1 MVAEW
6 ATGEVTIAIVVPLAT
21 LDACV
26 AQSKTH
32 TCIYGV
38 CARTCSSSCG
48 PTAQPIWLSRM
59 TATQMAVSQPPVLIT
74 VRAWLDAFRTGPDH
88 RLPAERDLAEK
99 FAVTRSEL
107 RKALA
112 VLEDE
117 GLIRRHVGK
126 GTFVVK
132 ERTTAN
138 ASTEDLAAMTSP
150 FAAMQARSVI
160 EPELCRLAAL
170 HATTAQIALMRK
182 LCEEMRRA
190 PTWESYAE
198 LDWRFHNVIAEATGN
213 VLLVEIQR
221 LLNGVRRFVIWGS
234 LLKRPVGPPPDYH
247 SFAEHEEIVAAIA
260 GRDGDRAM
268 KGMLDHLGGTR
279 SQLID
284 YRDAHGTR
292 GTDLL
297 RRGEA

>member
-1 MVAEW
+1 VVA
-6 ATGEVTIAIVVPLAT
+6 
-21 LDACV
+21 
-26 AQSKTH
+26 AQ
-32 TCIYGV
+32 I
-38 CARTCSSSCG
+38 
-48 PTAQPIWLSRM
+48 
-59 TATQMAVSQPPVLIT
+59 AVSPSSLLTT
-74 VRAWLDAFRTGPDH
+74 VRDWLDAFRAGPDH

-99 FAVTRSEL
+99 FAVSRAEI

-117 GLIRRHVGK
+117 GLIRRHVGR
-126 GTFVVK
+126 GTFVIK
-132 ERTTAN
+132 QGTN
-138 ASTEDLAAMTSP
+138 ASPSAEDVAAMTSP

-170 HATTAQIALMRK
+170 HATTAQIAEMRK
-182 LCEEMRRA
+182 LCGEMRRA

-213 VLLVEIQR
+213 ILLVEIQR
-221 LLNGVRRFVIWGS
+221 LLNGVRRFVIWGN
-234 LLKRPVGPPPDYH
+234 LVKRPVGPPSDYH
-247 SFAEHEEIVAAIA
+247 SFAEHEEVVAAIA

-268 KGMLDHLGGTR
+268 KAMLDHLGGTQ

-284 YRDAHGTR
+284 HRAMQDTLSANS
-292 GTDLL
+292 L